1 MFTDGGDWTYLDI
14 FGIQNDF
21 SRLLSRIE
29 MLFVKSHFPQKML
42 RGTPARR
49 TSEKWFSS
57 SVFLLD
63 LYRAAQSSVHAKT
76 IFKVALPTCR
86 EIQIKFYLFLVKSTR
101 RRSNQH
107 AAMGRFLNPPNMHD
121 NSPDY
126 LISVLCRAIV
136 TSSVRSE

>member
-1 MFTDGGDWTYLDI
+1 M
-14 FGIQNDF
+14 
-21 SRLLSRIE
+21 
-29 MLFVKSHFPQKML
+29 
-42 RGTPARR
+42 
-49 TSEKWFSS
+49 
-57 SVFLLD
+57 
-63 LYRAAQSSVHAKT
+63 HAKT

-136 TSSVRSE
+136 TDLTDMNEPTTMYCLQLTGVLFTRIFQHPSEAD